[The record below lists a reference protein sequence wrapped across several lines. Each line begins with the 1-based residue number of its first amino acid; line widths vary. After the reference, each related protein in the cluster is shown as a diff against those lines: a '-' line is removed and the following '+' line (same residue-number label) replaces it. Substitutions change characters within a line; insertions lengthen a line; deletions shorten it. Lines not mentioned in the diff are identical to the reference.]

1 MNRHIDSF
9 SSQLNGVIPEF
20 YSTQGW
26 NLFLRRNLNVWEVE
40 ILCLLFQLLSNIIL
54 GYNKIDSI
62 IWKGHP
68 QVSLQSEVATV
79 CWKWFL
85 GLGERSGLA
94 RLLWRSLASL
104 GLWLGKLVLLI
115 PTSKRGNF
123 SLAVGA
129 HSVKNTL
136 KMLATSSCILE
147 SITSQLWCMF

>member
-62 IWKGHP
+62 IWNGHP
-68 QVSLQSEVATV
+68 TGLFTVRSCYSLLEMVSWPWRKIWFSKAPLKVSCFTWIVAREACLTNSNLQKREFQHCSRCPQCEEHSEDVGHL
-79 CWKWFL
+79 FL
-85 GLGERSGLA
+85 
-94 RLLWRSLASL
+94 
-104 GLWLGKLVLLI
+104 
-115 PTSKRGNF
+115 
-123 SLAVGA
+123 
-129 HSVKNTL
+129 HSRVDH
-136 KMLATSSCILE
+136 
-147 SITSQLWCMF
+147 